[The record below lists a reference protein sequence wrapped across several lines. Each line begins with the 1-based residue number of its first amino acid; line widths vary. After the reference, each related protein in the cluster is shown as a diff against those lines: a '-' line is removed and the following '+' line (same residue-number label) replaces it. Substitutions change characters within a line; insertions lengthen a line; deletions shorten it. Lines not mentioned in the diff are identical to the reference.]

1 MLATESVA
9 VDSALAKVC
18 PQDAL
23 RVGRVLAH
31 CSCTSAVS
39 DVLVS
44 HARILALKCDF
55 ILVTWRTR
63 APPLSFGHFPRERGK
78 PCH

>member
-1 MLATESVA
+1 MLASEAVA
-9 VDSALAKVC
+9 VDSTLAEMGSQY
-18 PQDAL
+18 PL
-23 RVGRVLAH
+23 RVCGILAH
-31 CSCTSAVS
+31 CSCTGAVG